1 MLLILNLVF
10 LIIFFNKDIF
20 FEKKEDRDK
29 RIEKIEKEKLENLKK
44 IELEEL
50 KNKEKIIKVDKK
62 EIKKIQKVDTTK
74 KESVNECIP
83 QNNK

>member
-29 RIEKIEKEKLENLKK
+29 RIEKEKLENLKK

-62 EIKKIQKVDTTK
+62 EIKKTQKK
-74 KESVNECIP
+74 
-83 QNNK
+83 